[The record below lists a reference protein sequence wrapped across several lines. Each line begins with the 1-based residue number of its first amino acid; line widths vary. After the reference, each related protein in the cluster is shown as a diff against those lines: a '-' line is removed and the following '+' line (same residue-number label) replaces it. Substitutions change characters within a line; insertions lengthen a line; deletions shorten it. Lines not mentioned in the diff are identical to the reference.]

1 MEHDYLLPIA
11 EFLIVTL
18 LGIIGWVLSKFY
30 EQQKQTHESNQS
42 QFKQLL
48 DKLDVLNTT
57 MLEHR
62 TDVEVI
68 KNQVTNHFNDLEEN
82 KDQHDY
88 FYRTLR
94 EHENDITSIKTKI
107 FKQ

>member
-1 MEHDYLLPIA
+1 MDHDYLLPIA

-18 LGIIGWVLSKFY
+18 LGVIGWVLTKFY

-48 DKLDVLNTT
+48 DKLDILNST
-57 MLEHR
+57 MVEHR
-62 TDVEVI
+62 TDVVVI
-68 KNQVTNHFNDLEEN
+68 KEQISNHLDDLKEN

-88 FYRTLR
+88 FYKTLR
-94 EHENDITSIKTKI
+94 IHENDITSIKAKI
-107 FKQ
+107 FRQ